1 MENRR
6 PAEAG
11 SKIKAFLH
19 EHRTA
24 DVVVC
29 TGYVSVNGLAWLS
42 RQVDQGRG
50 VTLVIGDM
58 RAHFFANASD
68 GDRKA
73 AAAFLRRDN
82 VKVHHWYR
90 QKPVKK
96 IAHGKA
102 VVAVQ
107 GYKQKPVAAL
117 VGSANLTDQ
126 GLHQNL
132 ELMVRCDTADLGEIE
147 AYVAEAT
154 RHPPANDK
162 LIGFV
167 VPDKSQDTAGK
178 GGCLPALALIPAH
191 TAASLW
197 ARIRMSVI
205 TDSHFIVRLGGWSHE
220 SG

>member
-6 PAEAG
+6 PAGAE
-11 SKIKAFLH
+11 SKVKAFLH
-19 EHRTA
+19 DHRTA

-42 RQVDQGRG
+42 RQVDDTRR

-58 RAHFFANASD
+58 RAHFFANAND
-68 GDRKA
+68 EDLKA
-73 AAAFLRRDN
+73 AAAFLRRGN
-82 VKVHHWYR
+82 VNVHHWYR

-107 GYKQKPVAAL
+107 GHKQKPVAAL

-126 GLHQNL
+126 GLRQNL
-132 ELMVRCDTADLGEIE
+132 ELMVRCDASDLGEIE
-147 AYVAEAT
+147 AYIDEAT

-162 LIGFV
+162 LLGLV
-167 VPDKSQDTAGK
+167 VPDKPQPAVGK
-178 GGCLPALALIPAH
+178 GGCLPALALIPAQ
-191 TAASLW
+191 AAAGLW
-197 ARIRMSVI
+197 ARIRLSAP
-205 TDSHFIVRLGGWSHE
+205 TE
-220 SG
+220 P

>member
-29 TGYVSVNGLAWLS
+29 TGYASVNGLAWLS
-42 RQVDQGRG
+42 RQVDQGRR

-58 RAHFFANASD
+58 RAHFFAHASD

-82 VKVHHWYR
+82 VNVHHWYR

-107 GYKQKPVAAL
+107 GHKQKPVAAL

-154 RHPPANDK
+154 GHPRANDK

-167 VPDKSQDTAGK
+167 APEMPQPPEGK
-178 GGCLPALALIPAH
+178 GGCLPVLALIPAR
-191 TAASLW
+191 AAAGLW
-197 ARIRMSVI
+197 TRVKLSPTTQR
-205 TDSHFIVRLGGWSHE
+205 
-220 SG
+220 